1 MTPKKRVVM
10 GFKNNLKVEKIGDQ
24 DYILLD
30 DLVYE
35 NNALIITVKSG
46 FWFDAISIP
55 KIFWT
60 LIDSPF
66 TGKAVRAATI
76 HDGLYAS
83 QALPRADCD
92 KIFLECMKCDGV
104 SYFKRYAMY
113 QAVRLGG
120 RKAYENTEDL
130 EHYKNL
136 VKVVRK

>member
-1 MTPKKRVVM
+1 MS
-10 GFKNNLKVEKIGDQ
+10 FKNNLKVEKIGDQ

-35 NNALIITVKSG
+35 NNTLIITVKSG

-66 TGKAVRAATI
+66 TGKAVRSATI

-83 QALPRADCD
+83 QHLSKKDCD

-113 QAVRLGG
+113 LAVKYGGHQA
-120 RKAYENTEDL
+120 YNDTEDL
-130 EHYKNL
+130 EHYKKL